1 MLARFALI
9 TSSPELSL
17 LSNVPAIHLDAVV
30 LTTSQ
35 LQCVQ
40 LQLHPH
46 ALAITPYSASL
57 LCDLKQDNDVSPQY
71 SNSFLFAP
79 V

>member
-1 MLARFALI
+1 MESHKEQSGNRIA
-9 TSSPELSL
+9 T

-40 LQLHPH
+40 QQLHPH

-57 LCDLKQDNDVSPQY
+57 RCDLKQDNDMSPQY